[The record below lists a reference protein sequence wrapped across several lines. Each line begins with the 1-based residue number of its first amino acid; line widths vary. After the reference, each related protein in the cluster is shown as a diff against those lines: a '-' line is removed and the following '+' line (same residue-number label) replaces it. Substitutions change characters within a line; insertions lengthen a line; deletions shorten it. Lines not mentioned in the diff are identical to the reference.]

1 MVRAVARENLRNEV
15 RAVTKGNAFCKMPPT
30 WRAATRLPQT
40 IHFSDIRAVTGLLQ
54 SGCQYQRR
62 GDVAMHRQ
70 LRKDCHMGLILLI
83 ILILLLIGG
92 IPTWPHSRNWG
103 YGPSGVLSVVLI
115 IVIVMVLMGYIP
127 RGF

>member
-1 MVRAVARENLRNEV
+1 
-15 RAVTKGNAFCKMPPT
+15 
-30 WRAATRLPQT
+30 
-40 IHFSDIRAVTGLLQ
+40 
-54 SGCQYQRR
+54 
-62 GDVAMHRQ
+62 
-70 LRKDCHMGLILLI
+70 MGLILLI